1 MFTEAK
7 REGLANVLPP
17 TTMLEL
23 TTLTVFIGYLVYLRY
38 YADQRTKAEKEA
50 DDMREGIDLY
60 ESRRYVESLTYFNRL
75 IEARSQS
82 GVAFLY
88 RARCYR
94 ALGDPEAA
102 LADLER
108 GKSYDDTVADL
119 HLETGQIR
127 TEQHNYPAAFLDFDK
142 AIFYSHGAAAE
153 PYRWRG
159 LARQQLQQTAEAK
172 QDLARAEAIDQ
183 TPKPVKTDGQP
194 GKKMFVDRL
203 LVRNALLTVLV
214 SLLLLFVIKH
224 SPVIHWPY
232 LVAAASA
239 AGIGFLEP
247 RRGWSLAIVQ
257 VITLWGGYQLLVTT
271 ESSTQREVEA
281 FSLYGSMGLT
291 FIGSFVGSILQRAMA

>member
-1 MFTEAK
+1 
-7 REGLANVLPP
+7 
-17 TTMLEL
+17 MLEL

-50 DDMREGIDLY
+50 DEMREGIDLY
-60 ESRRYVESLTYFNRL
+60 ASRRYVEALAYFTRL
-75 IEARSQS
+75 IKGGSRS

-94 ALGDPEAA
+94 ALHDPEAA
-102 LADLER
+102 LTDLER

-119 HLETGQIR
+119 HLETGQMH
-127 TEQHNYPAAFLDFDK
+127 TEQQNYPAAFLDFDK
-142 AIFYSHGAAAE
+142 AIFYSQGATAE

-159 LARQQLQQTAEAK
+159 LARQQLGQTAEAE
-172 QDLARAEAIDQ
+172 QDLAKAVSISQ
-183 TPKPVKTDGQP
+183 QPQPVKTTDLP
-194 GKKMFVDRL
+194 AKKAFLDRL

-247 RRGWSLAIVQ
+247 RRGWALAIVQ
-257 VITLWGGYQLLVTT
+257 VITLWIGYHFLATAT